1 MVRAQRIRI
10 VIGICVFL
18 LGLAIAVLG
27 PVGLI
32 MGQSSRMAVSDFGEH
47 VGVQIRSMERVSRYV
62 LAIQLCGIG
71 LAVGGFLMTFIQ
83 WAVWFV
89 GPRDA

>member
-1 MVRAQRIRI
+1 
-10 VIGICVFL
+10 
-18 LGLAIAVLG
+18 
-27 PVGLI
+27 
-32 MGQSSRMAVSDFGEH
+32 MAASDFGEH
-47 VGVQIRSMERVSRYV
+47 VGVQIRSTERVSRYV

-71 LAVGGFLMTFIQ
+71 LAAGGVLTTFIQ